1 MHLMQAKPLGDR
13 PGTGCRRMHAVIVAI
28 ATIAVTG
35 CTSMAVRT
43 AADYDPGSAAAE
55 KLAKDDDACAR
66 QAEAHQKEYGL
77 GPYDPTHGSYNWM
90 YDSCMQAGGY
100 QRKKP

>member
-1 MHLMQAKPLGDR
+1 MQTSPFGGKR
-13 PGTGCRRMHAVIVAI
+13 SVRCWRMQVAI
-28 ATIAVTG
+28 ATIAVAG
-35 CTSMAVRT
+35 CTSMAART
-43 AADYDPGSAAAE
+43 VADYDRGSAPAE
-55 KLAKDDDACAR
+55 KLVKDADACAR

>member
-43 AADYDPGSAAAE
+43 AANYDPGSAAAE
-55 KLAKDDDACAR
+55 KLAKDADACAR

>member
-1 MHLMQAKPLGDR
+1 MRPDPLGDKQS
-13 PGTGCRRMHAVIVAI
+13 TGRRVMHAAVAAI
-28 ATIAVTG
+28 ALAA

-43 AADYDPGSAAAE
+43 VADYDRGSAPAE
-55 KLAKDDDACAR
+55 KIAKDADSCAK
-66 QAEAHQKEYGL
+66 QAEAHQKEHGL

-100 QRKKP
+100 QRKRP

>member
-1 MHLMQAKPLGDR
+1 MRTNPIGGKKSAAYWR
-13 PGTGCRRMHAVIVAI
+13 THAAIVAI
-28 ATIAVTG
+28 AVAG
-35 CTSMAVRT
+35 CTSMAART
-43 AADYDPGSAAAE
+43 TADYDPGSAATE
-55 KLAKDDDACAR
+55 KLAKDADACAR

-100 QRKKP
+100 QRKRP

>member
-1 MHLMQAKPLGDR
+1 MQANPSGGKR
-13 PGTGCRRMHAVIVAI
+13 SVRCWRMHVAI
-28 ATIAVTG
+28 ATIAVAVAG
-35 CTSMAVRT
+35 CTSMAART
-43 AADYDPGSAAAE
+43 VADYDRGSAPAE
-55 KLAKDDDACAR
+55 KLAKDADACAR

>member
-1 MHLMQAKPLGDR
+1 MRPDPIGDKRSADRGLMRA
-13 PGTGCRRMHAVIVAI
+13 TVAAI
-28 ATIAVTG
+28 ALAA
-35 CTSMAVRT
+35 CTSTAVRT
-43 AADYDPGSAAAE
+43 VADYDRGGAPVE
-55 KLAKDDDACAR
+55 KIAKDADSCAK
-66 QAEAHQKEYGL
+66 QAEAHQKEHGL

>member
-1 MHLMQAKPLGDR
+1 MRRDPLGDKR
-13 PGTGCRRMHAVIVAI
+13 STGRRLIHA
-28 ATIAVTG
+28 AVPAFALAA

-43 AADYDPGSAAAE
+43 VADYDRGSAPAE
-55 KLAKDDDACAR
+55 KIAKDADSCAK
-66 QAEAHQKEYGL
+66 QAEAHQKEHGL

-90 YDSCMQAGGY
+90 FDSCMQASGY

>member
-1 MHLMQAKPLGDR
+1 MRPNPLGGKR
-13 PGTGCRRMHAVIVAI
+13 SIARRQIHAAI
-28 ATIAVTG
+28 AAIAVAG
-35 CTSMAVRT
+35 CTSMAVHT
-43 AADYDPGSAAAE
+43 AADYDRGSAPAE
-55 KLAKDDDACAR
+55 RLSKDADACAK

>member
-1 MHLMQAKPLGDR
+1 MPSDPLGEER
-13 PGTGCRRMHAVIVAI
+13 NTGRRHMHAAI
-28 ATIAVTG
+28 AAIALAG

-43 AADYDPGSAAAE
+43 VADYDRGGAPAE
-55 KLAKDDDACAR
+55 KLAKDADACAK

-90 YDSCMQAGGY
+90 YDSCMQAGGH

>member
-1 MHLMQAKPLGDR
+1 MQAKPLGDR
-13 PGTGCRRMHAVIVAI
+13 PGTGCRRRMHAVIVAI

-55 KLAKDDDACAR
+55 KLAKDADACGR
-66 QAEAHQKEYGL
+66 QAAAHQKEYGL